1 MYKRQAKDH
10 KTALQEIV
18 QRKSGQQLTYALV
31 GESGPDHAKTFRMEV
46 CLNGE
51 PIGTGEGH
59 SKKEAEQAAAAAAI
73 RTLEQGKKQ

>member
-1 MYKRQAKDH
+1 M
-10 KTALQEIV
+10 
-18 QRKSGQQLTYALV
+18 

-46 CLNGE
+46 CLNGK

-73 RTLEQGKKQ
+73 RALEQKQN